1 MAVHPLKWLF
11 QNNLTIKEITEQHFL
26 LNTFKIFNK
35 QSEVAFLMQ
44 YIANALPVKKSDK
57 NSIVVYNT
65 FTNHFLTKR
74 YVRKN
79 GLCYVRQIRLPFII
93 IKSERI
99 LFWAWYMYEDMKIRG
114 WLRIHVFSNITT
126 HRIISSLKYVK
137 PITFILLCWILN
149 RSWGP
154 SISLGA
160 KCCTIHNLHYL
171 RMLV

>member
-1 MAVHPLKWLF
+1 
-11 QNNLTIKEITEQHFL
+11 
-26 LNTFKIFNK
+26 
-35 QSEVAFLMQ
+35 MQ
-44 YIANALPVKKSDK
+44 YTANALPVKSDK

-79 GLCYVRQIRLPFII
+79 GLCYVCQIRLPFII

-99 LFWAWYMYEDMKIRG
+99 LFWAWYEDMKIRG
-114 WLRIHVFSNITT
+114 WLHIHVFSNITT
-126 HRIISSLKYVK
+126 HRIISSLKYFK

-160 KCCTIHNLHYL
+160 TCCTIHNLHYL
-171 RMLV
+171 RKLV